1 MRIRDL
7 SILVFLTITTCGLMN
22 GCDLLDE
29 SESSTMPGDDPVTTL
44 TEDQEED
51 CFDAADA
58 AASLSSLES
67 VFSSVFDVTAQ
78 ATEDSSKATPS
89 DAADRALADEITG
102 ALEDN
107 FGPGVQVERLSDDPV
122 TLGVTFDNVETALGN
137 TIDGYVE
144 IAILDDGN
152 VLEFTFD
159 QLVVEN
165 KAFTG
170 EATFSKL
177 ADDGG
182 FSVAT
187 DELEIIWQTRQKT
200 LNLMLEDLTMVL
212 GSDDT
217 IVTDGTI
224 NLITDDASL
233 ELTCDE
239 LTVVRTE
246 RYPSGQVALTIGD
259 FSIVLTFDG
268 TATVAIGDGEGIE
281 LKFHIPSGLRGTT
294 LGRHMGSVRSVS
306 FAPDN
311 AFIASGG
318 TEGHVKIWSVG
329 SRRLYR
335 PILAFEHA
343 VYCVAYSPD
352 GSQLA
357 VAGEDQTVKLL
368 NMEDYSEAASRELGA
383 SINALAW
390 SPDGAFLALALQ
402 DASVRVLSAESE
414 SLVPVA
420 LLAGLTGH
428 TERVLTIA
436 WSPDGN
442 TIASGGADRLIKIW
456 DVSQGG
462 LDADLA
468 RTLEGHLTEV
478 TGVDFFPN
486 GTLVSVGSNTR
497 VNIWDVNTGDVVSS
511 AAWNGQLDPIL
522 GFNCLSASND
532 DRWIVCGSFDDYP
545 LVRWW
550 HAGGVAVDMVG
561 FESVRAN
568 ADDTNSIDLS
578 LDRLHLASGS
588 SDGRVNLFRGL

>member
-1 MRIRDL
+1 
-7 SILVFLTITTCGLMN
+7 
-22 GCDLLDE
+22 
-29 SESSTMPGDDPVTTL
+29 MPGDEPATTL

-58 AASLSSLES
+58 AACLSSLES
-67 VFSSVFDVTAQ
+67 VFSAVFDVTAEAAQ
-78 ATEDSSKATPS
+78 DSSKATPFG
-89 DAADRALADEITG
+89 AGDRALADEITG

-137 TIDGYVE
+137 TIDGYAE

-152 VLEFTFD
+152 VLQFTFD
-159 QLVVEN
+159 QLVVES

-170 EATFSKL
+170 EMTFSKL
-177 ADDGG
+177 PDDGG
-182 FSVAT
+182 FSIAA
-187 DELEIIWQTRQKT
+187 DELEIVWQTRQKT
-200 LNLMLEDLTMVL
+200 LDIMLDDLTMVL

-224 NLITDDASL
+224 KLTTDDATL
-233 ELTCDE
+233 ELTCAD

-246 RYPSGQVALTIGD
+246 RYPTGQVALTIGD
-259 FSIVLTFDG
+259 FDIVITFDG
-268 TATVAIGDGEGIE
+268 TSTVAIGNGEGIE
-281 LKFHIPSGLRGTT
+281 LKFHLPSGLRGTT
-294 LGRHMGSVRSVS
+294 LGRHLGSVQSVS
-306 FAPDN
+306 FCPDN

-335 PILAFEHA
+335 PILAFDHA

-352 GSQLA
+352 GLQLA

-368 NMEDYSEAASRELGA
+368 NMADYSEAASRELGA
-383 SINALAW
+383 SINAVAW
-390 SPDGAFLALALQ
+390 SPDGSFLALALQ

-420 LLAGLTGH
+420 LLAGLNGH
-428 TERVLTIA
+428 SERVLTIA

-442 TIASGGADRLIKIW
+442 VIASGGADRLIKIW

-468 RTLEGHLTEV
+468 LTLEGHPTDV
-478 TGVDFFPN
+478 TGVDFFPD
-486 GTLVSVGSNTR
+486 GTLVSTGSDTR
-497 VNIWDVNTGDVVSS
+497 VNHWDLSTGDLLATASWD
-511 AAWNGQLDPIL
+511 AGLGPIL
-522 GFNCLSASND
+522 GFKCITASTD
-532 DRWIVCGSFDDYP
+532 SRWVVTGSFDAYP
-545 LVRWW
+545 LVRWMFT
-550 HAGGVAVDMVG
+550 GGEVVEVVG

-568 ADDTNSIDLS
+568 ADDTNSLDLS
-578 LDRLHLASGS
+578 LDRIHLASGS
-588 SDGRVNLFRGL
+588 ADGRVNLFRGL